1 MKIAVISQAKK
12 GIRKMKKKMDGSYK
26 DRRENTTA
34 RGWRKE
40 KKKKKQQAKE

>member
-34 RGWRKE
+34 SGWRKE
-40 KKKKKQQAKE
+40 KKNKQQRSDF